1 MFTHKSLGF
10 SHFQLDSRDKK
21 IYIFLFL
28 KCNVTLWVFYLQEV
42 NYLPLHKMCRQGEIL
57 LQFQNTK
64 KMCIIYHDNHQ
75 NNEISTHSSI
85 HFLGFMRNSIKVLS
99 ATIHRTPDSV
109 QFSHSVVS
117 DSLPPHEPQHS
128 RPPCLSAT
136 PRVYPNSCTLSQWC
150 HPTLSYSVIPFS
162 SCPQSFPVSASFQM
176 NQLFAS
182 GGQSSGVG
190 FKE

>member
-1 MFTHKSLGF
+1 
-10 SHFQLDSRDKK
+10 
-21 IYIFLFL
+21 
-28 KCNVTLWVFYLQEV
+28 
-42 NYLPLHKMCRQGEIL
+42 MCRQGEIL

-128 RPPCLSAT
+128 RPPCPSAT
-136 PRVYPNSCTLSQWC
+136 PGVHPNPCPLSWCLPSSHLILCRPLLPPSIFPSIRV
-150 HPTLSYSVIPFS
+150 FS
-162 SCPQSFPVSASFQM
+162 
-176 NQLFAS
+176 NE
-182 GGQSSGVG
+182 SGV
-190 FKE
+190 